1 MKEKK
6 DGERRG
12 GEKVRERE
20 VEEEEEREIKR
31 VERWRRGDEEDMEI
45 GKRGINELRVKATAV
60 EKKEKEGEEEEE
72 KGR

>member
-20 VEEEEEREIKR
+20 VEEEEEREIKK

-60 EKKEKEGEEEEE
+60 EKKEKEEEGEEE

>member
-1 MKEKK
+1 
-6 DGERRG
+6 
-12 GEKVRERE
+12 
-20 VEEEEEREIKR
+20 
-31 VERWRRGDEEDMEI
+31 MEI